1 LYLALTAPSGGAP
14 SWGTDWISDFE
25 KVMTLSPHRSPNN
38 SEDDDNDIP
47 HFSLITGKLV
57 YSETSRPMR
66 TSTLPKTQIEYD
78 TDTHG
83 SALVKSETQ
92 IAIREDGTVAVRGV
106 RSLAGE
112 KLVSRGWRGLNPE
125 EREDEED
132 GAKLEIG
139 RDGVARGYR
148 VLEGERA

>member
-1 LYLALTAPSGGAP
+1 
-14 SWGTDWISDFE
+14 
-25 KVMTLSPHRSPNN
+25 MTLSPSPNN
-38 SEDDDNDIP
+38 NDDDDNDVP

-66 TSTLPKTQIEYD
+66 TTSATPKTQIEYD
-78 TDTHG
+78 NNNNN

-92 IAIREDGTVAVRGV
+92 VAVREDGTVAVRGV

-112 KLVSRGWRGLNPE
+112 KLVSRGWRGLKPE
-125 EREDEED
+125 VREGEDEE
-132 GAKLEIG
+132 GAKVEVG

-148 VLEGERA
+148 VLDGEKA